1 MTLLYLHVMM
11 FIDHDLPVCFRLA
24 LFQLLE
30 ELASRNLKQQ
40 SDQCG
45 QRVLLRGLQFG
56 LRSSYTSVCPLIYLA
71 G

>member
-1 MTLLYLHVMM
+1 M
-11 FIDHDLPVCFRLA
+11 FIEHDLPVFFRLA

-30 ELASRNLKQQ
+30 EPASRNLKHQ

-56 LRSSYTSVCPLIYLA
+56 LRSTYTSVCPLIYLT